1 MLGIYYVSINFS
13 TLVEINVVASS
24 LLGIAT
30 SFIQPGSSKSIHMT
44 LSQGGKIR
52 KIKELENWLSRNTC
66 G

>member
-30 SFIQPGSSKSIHMT
+30 SFNKAVLKAYT
-44 LSQGGKIR
+44 
-52 KIKELENWLSRNTC
+52 
-66 G
+66 